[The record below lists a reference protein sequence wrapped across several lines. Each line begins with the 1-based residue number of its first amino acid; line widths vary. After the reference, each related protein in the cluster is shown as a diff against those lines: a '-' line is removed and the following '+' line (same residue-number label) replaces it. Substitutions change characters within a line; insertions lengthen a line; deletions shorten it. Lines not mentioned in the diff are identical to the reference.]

1 MKLPSLATVLFIALI
16 GSTASAAEPPEK
28 PAPVVEIRF
37 DRHRFSPEK
46 VEVPAGVPLTL
57 RVINT
62 SEERI
67 EFESFKLN
75 REKPV
80 APGETLVLHLPA
92 LRPGR
97 YDFFDDFHADVPE
110 GTIVAR

>member
-1 MKLPSLATVLFIALI
+1 MKLPIFALTLLVALI
-16 GSTASAAEPPEK
+16 GSTTAAIEPSPK
-28 PAPVVEIRF
+28 PVTVVEIRF
-37 DRHRFSPEK
+37 EHHRFSPEK

-62 SEERI
+62 SNERI

-75 REKPV
+75 REKVV
-80 APGETLVLHLPA
+80 APGDTLVLHLPA
-92 LRPGR
+92 LRPGS

-110 GTIVAR
+110 GTIGAR